1 MHVTPRYRG
10 AIIEAVSVHFARLDL
25 PPNPA
30 VEKDVFDRI
39 RWGAGTHFW
48 GTACFKIKGKTK
60 ILYVLIFITRGG
72 GFSLEGQGDI

>member
-30 VEKDVFDRI
+30 IEKDVFDRI

-48 GTACFKIKGKTK
+48 GTACFKIKM
-60 ILYVLIFITRGG
+60 
-72 GFSLEGQGDI
+72 